1 MRSALNKDFIRDIL
15 KSKGRFLSIV
25 AIVALGVA
33 FFTGVKSS
41 PIVMKTSSD
50 KYYDKYNLMDIRL
63 ISTLGLT
70 DKDVDDIKNIEGVE
84 GVYPTYSIDVIS
96 IYNSTEKVLKVHGL
110 DLNKLNDKKNYI
122 NQLKLIKGR
131 LPQKSGE
138 CVLEIPK
145 IKALNYPIGSEISL
159 SSGKD
164 DKLSKSLSKS
174 KYKVVGYVET
184 PYYLSQEKGNSSIG
198 GGVIEGA
205 IMIPESDFKMD
216 TYTEM
221 FLTVK
226 SAKELDTYG
235 DEYSNLVK
243 TVTDKI
249 ENMKNK
255 LTTRRYNEVVKKAED
270 KIQKQEDKLSK
281 AKKDFDKGK
290 KEYVV
295 GRIYIEKEN
304 EENKLKSEN
313 EIKEAEN
320 KILDAS
326 EQIEDGKAQLKNEKK
341 RAFEQIEEGKIK
353 LANAE
358 TDLKNG
364 QKKYQTALKKFNSNK
379 ETAESEIKKAESD
392 LEELSNQIDDLKN
405 GNKLIEKQ
413 LQNEQLSE
421 VERSEL
427 ENKLNENLYI
437 LSVMQQK
444 YKDGTDKL
452 ESSKSEL
459 LLGEKKLKET
469 KATLEASEKKI
480 ANEKTK
486 LKSSEKLAEEKFKK
500 AEEELYQREN
510 QIEEAKLELKENK
523 AKLKTELNKAKK
535 ELQEAEEKIADGEEK
550 IKDAKKQI
558 KKIEKPTLYI
568 LDRDSHQSFV
578 EYEGCANSIDALA
591 KIFPVFFFA
600 VAALVCL
607 TTMTRMVDEQRIN
620 IGTLKGLGYK
630 TSQISKKYILYA
642 LIACLTGSI
651 LGLAIGFSV
660 FPTVIFFAYGMM
672 YSIENIVYVFS
683 IPIAIGITSL
693 ALIIITL
700 SAYMACSKELKE
712 TPAILMRPKAPKSG
726 KRILLERVPF
736 IWNRFSFISKVTVR
750 NIFRYKKR
758 FLMTVLGIAGCTAL
772 ILTGFGI
779 KDSIEMILT
788 GQYGTLFKYDMSL
801 VIQSDMTDKQI
812 YELRKNL
819 SDIDEI
825 NKYEFF
831 SYENGDIKVNNTT
844 KEITIVV
851 PENLKKMDKFIHLQD
866 RKTQNPIELNNKGI
880 VLTEKIARDLGVKAG
895 DEIELINS
903 DDKKA
908 KIKVSHIT
916 ENYISH
922 YAYISPEN
930 YIKLF
935 EKDLDFNRLIGILN
949 NPSVKIEDKLS
960 KKLFDIETVDGITF
974 NTASKETFHNT
985 IKNLNY
991 VVLIMII
998 SAGALAFVVL
1008 YNLTNVNISERIR
1021 EIATIKVL
1029 GFYDKEVS
1037 AYIYREN
1044 IILTIIGTVV
1054 GLGLGTILHKFIMV
1068 TVEIQSMMFGRV
1080 IDISSYFIAAVL
1092 TIVLSLFVNLA
1103 MFYKLRNV
1111 KMVESL
1117 KSVD

>member
-290 KEYVV
+290 KEY
-295 GRIYIEKEN
+295 

-341 RAFEQIEEGKIK
+341 RAFEQIEEGKVK
-353 LANAE
+353 LASAE

-379 ETAESEIKKAESD
+379 KTAESEIKKAESD

-642 LIACLTGSI
+642 LIACITGSI

-700 SAYMACSKELKE
+700 SAYMACRKELKE

-866 RKTQNPIELNNKGI
+866 RKTQNPIKLNNKGI

>member
-290 KEYVV
+290 KEY
-295 GRIYIEKEN
+295 

-341 RAFEQIEEGKIK
+341 RAFEQIEEGKVK
-353 LANAE
+353 LASAE

-379 ETAESEIKKAESD
+379 KTAESEIKKAESD

-693 ALIIITL
+693 ALIIIIL
-700 SAYMACSKELKE
+700 SAYMACRKELKE

-866 RKTQNPIELNNKGI
+866 RKTQNPIKLNNKGI

-908 KIKVSHIT
+908 KIKVSNIT

-922 YAYISPEN
+922 YVYISPEN
-930 YIKLF
+930 DTKLF
-935 EKDLDFNRLIGILN
+935 EKDVDFNRVIGILN

-960 KKLFDIETVDGITF
+960 KKLFDIETIDGITF

>member
-70 DKDVDDIKNIEGVE
+70 DKDVDDIKNIKGVE
-84 GVYPTYSIDVIS
+84 GVYPTYSLDAIS

-205 IMIPESDFKMD
+205 IMIPKSDFKMD

-290 KEYVV
+290 KEY
-295 GRIYIEKEN
+295 

-341 RAFEQIEEGKIK
+341 RAFEQIEEGKVK
-353 LANAE
+353 LASAE

-379 ETAESEIKKAESD
+379 KTAESEIKKAESD

-693 ALIIITL
+693 ALIIIIL

-831 SYENGDIKVNNTT
+831 SYENGDIKVNNTK

-851 PENLKKMDKFIHLQD
+851 PENLEKMDKFIHLQD

-935 EKDLDFNRLIGILN
+935 EKDLDFNRVIGILN

-960 KKLFDIETVDGITF
+960 KKLFDIETIDGITF

-1080 IDISSYFIAAVL
+1080 IDMSSYFIAAVL

>member
-290 KEYVV
+290 KEY
-295 GRIYIEKEN
+295 

-379 ETAESEIKKAESD
+379 KTAESEIKKAESD

-693 ALIIITL
+693 ALIIIIL
-700 SAYMACSKELKE
+700 SAYMACRKELKE

-1080 IDISSYFIAAVL
+1080 IDMSSYFIAAVL

>member
-84 GVYPTYSIDVIS
+84 GVYPTYSLDAIS
-96 IYNSTEKVLKVHGL
+96 IYKSTEKVLKVHGL

-290 KEYVV
+290 KEY
-295 GRIYIEKEN
+295 

-379 ETAESEIKKAESD
+379 KTAESEIKKAESD

-642 LIACLTGSI
+642 LIACITGSI

-700 SAYMACSKELKE
+700 SAYMACRKELKE

-726 KRILLERVPF
+726 KRILLERIPF

-935 EKDLDFNRLIGILN
+935 EKDLDFNRVIGILN

-1080 IDISSYFIAAVL
+1080 IDMSSYFIATVL

>member
-290 KEYVV
+290 KEY
-295 GRIYIEKEN
+295 

-379 ETAESEIKKAESD
+379 KTAESEIKKAESD

-700 SAYMACSKELKE
+700 SAYMACRKELKE

-960 KKLFDIETVDGITF
+960 KKLFDIETIDGITF

-1080 IDISSYFIAAVL
+1080 IYISSYFIAAVL

>member
-290 KEYVV
+290 KEY
-295 GRIYIEKEN
+295 

-379 ETAESEIKKAESD
+379 KTAESEIKKAESD

-642 LIACLTGSI
+642 LIACITGSI

-700 SAYMACSKELKE
+700 SAYMACRKELKE

-866 RKTQNPIELNNKGI
+866 RKTQNPIKLNNKGI

-903 DDKKA
+903 DDKKV
-908 KIKVSHIT
+908 KIKVSNIT

-922 YAYISPEN
+922 YVYISPEN
-930 YIKLF
+930 YTKLF
-935 EKDLDFNRLIGILN
+935 EKDLDFNRVIGILN

-960 KKLFDIETVDGITF
+960 KKLFDIDTIDGITF

>member
-290 KEYVV
+290 KEY
-295 GRIYIEKEN
+295 

-379 ETAESEIKKAESD
+379 KTAESEIKKAESD

-642 LIACLTGSI
+642 LIACITGSI

-700 SAYMACSKELKE
+700 SAYMACRKELKE
-712 TPAILMRPKAPKSG
+712 TPAILMRPKAPKGG

-930 YIKLF
+930 YTKLF
-935 EKDLDFNRLIGILN
+935 EKDLDFNRVIGILN

-960 KKLFDIETVDGITF
+960 KKLFDIDTIDGITF

-1080 IDISSYFIAAVL
+1080 IDMSSYFIAAVL

>member
-290 KEYVV
+290 KEY
-295 GRIYIEKEN
+295 

-379 ETAESEIKKAESD
+379 KTAESEIKKAESD

-700 SAYMACSKELKE
+700 SAYMACRKELKE

-1054 GLGLGTILHKFIMV
+1054 GFGLGTILHKFIMV

>member
-41 PIVMKTSSD
+41 PIVMKASSD

-290 KEYVV
+290 KEY
-295 GRIYIEKEN
+295 

-353 LANAE
+353 LASAE

-379 ETAESEIKKAESD
+379 KTAESEIKKAESD

-642 LIACLTGSI
+642 LIACITGSI

-700 SAYMACSKELKE
+700 SAYMACRKELKE

-851 PENLKKMDKFIHLQD
+851 PENLKNMDKFIHLQD
-866 RKTQNPIELNNKGI
+866 RKTQNPIKLNNKGI

>member
-41 PIVMKTSSD
+41 PIVMKASSD

-70 DKDVDDIKNIEGVE
+70 DKDVDDIKNIKGVE
-84 GVYPTYSIDVIS
+84 GVYPTYSLDAIS

-159 SSGKD
+159 SSGTD
-164 DKLSKSLSKS
+164 DKLSKSLNKS

-205 IMIPESDFKMD
+205 IMIPKSDFKMD

-290 KEYVV
+290 KEY
-295 GRIYIEKEN
+295 

-341 RAFEQIEEGKIK
+341 RAFEQIEEGKVK
-353 LANAE
+353 LASAE

-379 ETAESEIKKAESD
+379 KTAESEIKKAESD

-693 ALIIITL
+693 ALIIIIL
-700 SAYMACSKELKE
+700 SAYMACRKELKE

-831 SYENGDIKVNNTT
+831 SYENGDIKVNNTK

-851 PENLKKMDKFIHLQD
+851 PENLEKMDKFIHLQD

-935 EKDLDFNRLIGILN
+935 EKDLDFNRVIGILN

-960 KKLFDIETVDGITF
+960 KKLFDIETIDGITF

-1080 IDISSYFIAAVL
+1080 IDMSSYFIAAVL

>member
-290 KEYVV
+290 KEY
-295 GRIYIEKEN
+295 

-341 RAFEQIEEGKIK
+341 RAFEQIEEGKVK
-353 LANAE
+353 LASAE

-379 ETAESEIKKAESD
+379 KTAESEIKKAESD

-693 ALIIITL
+693 ALIIIIL
-700 SAYMACSKELKE
+700 SAYMACRKELKE

-935 EKDLDFNRLIGILN
+935 EKDLDFNRVIGILN

-960 KKLFDIETVDGITF
+960 KKLFDIETIDGITF

>member
-290 KEYVV
+290 KEY
-295 GRIYIEKEN
+295 

-341 RAFEQIEEGKIK
+341 RAFEQIEEGKVK
-353 LANAE
+353 LASAE

-379 ETAESEIKKAESD
+379 KTAESEIKKAESD

-693 ALIIITL
+693 ALIIIIL

-712 TPAILMRPKAPKSG
+712 TPAILMRPKAPKGG

>member
-290 KEYVV
+290 KEY
-295 GRIYIEKEN
+295 

-353 LANAE
+353 LASAE

-379 ETAESEIKKAESD
+379 KTAESEIKKAESD

-642 LIACLTGSI
+642 LIACITGSI

-700 SAYMACSKELKE
+700 SAYMACRKELKE

-831 SYENGDIKVNNTT
+831 SYENGDIKVNNTK

-851 PENLKKMDKFIHLQD
+851 PENLEKMDKFIHLQD

-1080 IDISSYFIAAVL
+1080 IDMSSYFIAAVL

>member
-290 KEYVV
+290 KEY
-295 GRIYIEKEN
+295 

-341 RAFEQIEEGKIK
+341 RAFEQIEEGKVK
-353 LANAE
+353 LASAE

-379 ETAESEIKKAESD
+379 KTAESEIKKAESD

-693 ALIIITL
+693 ALIIIIL

-866 RKTQNPIELNNKGI
+866 RKTQNPIKLNNKGI

-1080 IDISSYFIAAVL
+1080 IDMSSYFIAAVL

>member
-164 DKLSKSLSKS
+164 DKLSKSLNKS

-290 KEYVV
+290 KEY
-295 GRIYIEKEN
+295 

-341 RAFEQIEEGKIK
+341 RAFEQIEEGKVK
-353 LANAE
+353 LASAE

-379 ETAESEIKKAESD
+379 KTAESEIKKAESD

-693 ALIIITL
+693 ALIIIIL
-700 SAYMACSKELKE
+700 SAYMACRKELKE

-831 SYENGDIKVNNTT
+831 SYENGDIKVNNTK

-851 PENLKKMDKFIHLQD
+851 PENLEKMDKFIHLQD
-866 RKTQNPIELNNKGI
+866 RKTQNPIKLNNKGI

-935 EKDLDFNRLIGILN
+935 EKDLDFNRVIGILN

-1080 IDISSYFIAAVL
+1080 IDMSSYFIAAVL

>member
-290 KEYVV
+290 KEY
-295 GRIYIEKEN
+295 

-353 LANAE
+353 LASAE

-379 ETAESEIKKAESD
+379 KTAESEIKKAESD

-700 SAYMACSKELKE
+700 SAYMACRKELKE

-1080 IDISSYFIAAVL
+1080 IDMSSYFIAAVL

>member
-41 PIVMKTSSD
+41 PIVMKASSD

-70 DKDVDDIKNIEGVE
+70 DKDVDDIKNIKGVE
-84 GVYPTYSIDVIS
+84 GVYPTYSLDAIS

-164 DKLSKSLSKS
+164 DKLSKSLNKS

-290 KEYVV
+290 KEY
-295 GRIYIEKEN
+295 

-341 RAFEQIEEGKIK
+341 RAFEQIEEGKVK
-353 LANAE
+353 LASAE

-379 ETAESEIKKAESD
+379 KTAESEIKKAESD

-693 ALIIITL
+693 ALIIIIL

-831 SYENGDIKVNNTT
+831 SYENGDIKVNNTK

-851 PENLKKMDKFIHLQD
+851 PENLEKMDKFIHLQD

-935 EKDLDFNRLIGILN
+935 EKDLDFNRVIGILN

-960 KKLFDIETVDGITF
+960 KKLFDIETIDGITF

-1080 IDISSYFIAAVL
+1080 IDMSSYFIAAVL

>member
-70 DKDVDDIKNIEGVE
+70 DKDVDDIKNIKGVE
-84 GVYPTYSIDVIS
+84 GVYPTYSLDAIS

-290 KEYVV
+290 KEY
-295 GRIYIEKEN
+295 

-341 RAFEQIEEGKIK
+341 RAFEQIEEGKVK
-353 LANAE
+353 LASAE

-379 ETAESEIKKAESD
+379 KTAESEIKKAESD

-642 LIACLTGSI
+642 LIACITGSI

-700 SAYMACSKELKE
+700 SAYMACRKELKE

-851 PENLKKMDKFIHLQD
+851 PENLEKMDKFIHLQD

-935 EKDLDFNRLIGILN
+935 EKDLDFNRVIGILN

-960 KKLFDIETVDGITF
+960 KKLFDIETIDGITF

-1080 IDISSYFIAAVL
+1080 IDMSSYFIAAVL

>member
-290 KEYVV
+290 KEY
-295 GRIYIEKEN
+295 

-341 RAFEQIEEGKIK
+341 RAFEQIEEGKVK
-353 LANAE
+353 LASAE

-379 ETAESEIKKAESD
+379 KTAESEIKKAESD

-700 SAYMACSKELKE
+700 SAYMACRKELKE

-935 EKDLDFNRLIGILN
+935 EKDLDFNRVIGILN

-1080 IDISSYFIAAVL
+1080 IDMSSYFIAAVL

>member
-290 KEYVV
+290 KEY
-295 GRIYIEKEN
+295 

-379 ETAESEIKKAESD
+379 KTAESEIKKAESD

-700 SAYMACSKELKE
+700 SAYMACRKELKE

-866 RKTQNPIELNNKGI
+866 RKTQNPIKLNNKGI

-903 DDKKA
+903 DDKKV
-908 KIKVSHIT
+908 KIKVSNIT

-922 YAYISPEN
+922 YVYISPEN
-930 YIKLF
+930 YTKLF
-935 EKDLDFNRLIGILN
+935 EKDLDFNRVIGILN

-960 KKLFDIETVDGITF
+960 KKLFDIDTIDGITF

-1080 IDISSYFIAAVL
+1080 IDMSSYFIATVL

>member
-84 GVYPTYSIDVIS
+84 GVYPTYSLDAIS

-290 KEYVV
+290 KEY
-295 GRIYIEKEN
+295 

-379 ETAESEIKKAESD
+379 KTAESEIKKAESD

-500 AEEELYQREN
+500 AEEELSQREN

-700 SAYMACSKELKE
+700 SAYMACRKELKE

-726 KRILLERVPF
+726 KRILLERIPF

-851 PENLKKMDKFIHLQD
+851 PENLEKMDKFIHLQD

-1080 IDISSYFIAAVL
+1080 IDMSSYFIATVL

>member
-290 KEYVV
+290 KEY
-295 GRIYIEKEN
+295 

-341 RAFEQIEEGKIK
+341 RAFEQIEEGKVK
-353 LANAE
+353 LASAE

-379 ETAESEIKKAESD
+379 KTAESEIKKAESD

-578 EYEGCANSIDALA
+578 EYEGCSNSIDALA

-693 ALIIITL
+693 ALIIIIL

-935 EKDLDFNRLIGILN
+935 EKDLDFNRVIGILN

-1054 GLGLGTILHKFIMV
+1054 GLGLGTILQKFIMV

>member
-84 GVYPTYSIDVIS
+84 GVYPTYSLDAIS

-290 KEYVV
+290 KEY
-295 GRIYIEKEN
+295 

-341 RAFEQIEEGKIK
+341 RAFEQIEEGKVK
-353 LANAE
+353 LASAE

-379 ETAESEIKKAESD
+379 KTAESEIKKAESD

-693 ALIIITL
+693 ALIIIIL
-700 SAYMACSKELKE
+700 SAYMACRKELKE

-935 EKDLDFNRLIGILN
+935 EKDLDFNRVIGILN

-1080 IDISSYFIAAVL
+1080 IDMSSYFIAAVL

>member
-290 KEYVV
+290 KEY
-295 GRIYIEKEN
+295 

-341 RAFEQIEEGKIK
+341 RAFEQIEEGKVK
-353 LANAE
+353 LASAE

-379 ETAESEIKKAESD
+379 KTAESEIKKAESD

-693 ALIIITL
+693 ALIIIIL

-712 TPAILMRPKAPKSG
+712 TPAILMRPKAPKGG

-930 YIKLF
+930 YTKLF

>member
-290 KEYVV
+290 KEY
-295 GRIYIEKEN
+295 

-341 RAFEQIEEGKIK
+341 RAFEQIEEGKVK
-353 LANAE
+353 LASAE

-379 ETAESEIKKAESD
+379 KTAESEIKKAESD

-700 SAYMACSKELKE
+700 SAYMACRKELKE

-908 KIKVSHIT
+908 KIKVSNIT

-922 YAYISPEN
+922 YVYISPEN
-930 YIKLF
+930 YTKLF
-935 EKDLDFNRLIGILN
+935 EKDLDFNRVIGILN

-960 KKLFDIETVDGITF
+960 KKLFDIETIDGITF

>member
-84 GVYPTYSIDVIS
+84 GVYPTYSLDAIS

-159 SSGKD
+159 SSGTD

-290 KEYVV
+290 KEY
-295 GRIYIEKEN
+295 

-379 ETAESEIKKAESD
+379 KTAESEIKKAESD

-642 LIACLTGSI
+642 LIACITGSI

-700 SAYMACSKELKE
+700 SAYMACRKELKE

-1080 IDISSYFIAAVL
+1080 IDMSSYFIAAVL

>member
-84 GVYPTYSIDVIS
+84 GVYPTYSLDAIS
-96 IYNSTEKVLKVHGL
+96 IYKSTEKVLKVHGL

-290 KEYVV
+290 KEY
-295 GRIYIEKEN
+295 

-379 ETAESEIKKAESD
+379 KTAESEIKKAESD

-500 AEEELYQREN
+500 AEEELSQREN

-535 ELQEAEEKIADGEEK
+535 ELQEAEEKIVDGEEK

-642 LIACLTGSI
+642 LIACITGSI

-700 SAYMACSKELKE
+700 SAYMACRKELKE

-726 KRILLERVPF
+726 KRILLERIPF

-930 YIKLF
+930 YTKLF
-935 EKDLDFNRLIGILN
+935 EKDLDFNRVIGILN

-1080 IDISSYFIAAVL
+1080 IDMSSYFIATVL

>member
-41 PIVMKTSSD
+41 PIVMKASSD

-70 DKDVDDIKNIEGVE
+70 DKDVDDIKNIKGVE
-84 GVYPTYSIDVIS
+84 GVYPTYSLDAIS

-290 KEYVV
+290 KEY
-295 GRIYIEKEN
+295 

-353 LANAE
+353 LASAE

-379 ETAESEIKKAESD
+379 KTAESEIKKAESD

-693 ALIIITL
+693 ALIIIIL

-712 TPAILMRPKAPKSG
+712 TPAILMRPKAPKGG

-831 SYENGDIKVNNTT
+831 SYENGDIKVNNTK

-851 PENLKKMDKFIHLQD
+851 PENLEKMDKFIHLQD

-935 EKDLDFNRLIGILN
+935 EKDLDFNRVIGILN

-960 KKLFDIETVDGITF
+960 KKLFDIETIDGITF

-1080 IDISSYFIAAVL
+1080 IDMSSYFIAAVL

>member
-164 DKLSKSLSKS
+164 DKLSKSLNKS

-290 KEYVV
+290 KEY
-295 GRIYIEKEN
+295 

-341 RAFEQIEEGKIK
+341 RAFEQIEEGKVK
-353 LANAE
+353 LASAE

-379 ETAESEIKKAESD
+379 KTAESEIKKAESD

-693 ALIIITL
+693 ALIIIIL
-700 SAYMACSKELKE
+700 SAYMACRKELKE

-851 PENLKKMDKFIHLQD
+851 PENLEKMDKFIHLQD

-960 KKLFDIETVDGITF
+960 KKLFDIETIDGITF

-1080 IDISSYFIAAVL
+1080 IDMSSYFIAAVL

>member
-84 GVYPTYSIDVIS
+84 GVYPTYSLDAIS

-290 KEYVV
+290 KEY
-295 GRIYIEKEN
+295 

-379 ETAESEIKKAESD
+379 KTAESEIKKAESD

-700 SAYMACSKELKE
+700 SAYMACRKELKE

-903 DDKKA
+903 DDKKV
-908 KIKVSHIT
+908 KIKVSNIT

-922 YAYISPEN
+922 YVYISPEN
-930 YIKLF
+930 YTKLF
-935 EKDLDFNRLIGILN
+935 EKDLDFNRVIGILN

-1080 IDISSYFIAAVL
+1080 IDMSSYFIAAVL

>member
-164 DKLSKSLSKS
+164 DKLSKSLNKS

-290 KEYVV
+290 KEY
-295 GRIYIEKEN
+295 

-341 RAFEQIEEGKIK
+341 RAFEQIEEGKVK
-353 LANAE
+353 LASAE

-379 ETAESEIKKAESD
+379 KTAESEIKKAESD

-642 LIACLTGSI
+642 LIACITGSI

-700 SAYMACSKELKE
+700 SAYMACRKELKE

-1080 IDISSYFIAAVL
+1080 IDMSSYFIAAVL

>member
-290 KEYVV
+290 KEY
-295 GRIYIEKEN
+295 

-379 ETAESEIKKAESD
+379 KTAESEIKKAESD

-578 EYEGCANSIDALA
+578 EYEGCSNSIDALA

-700 SAYMACSKELKE
+700 SAYMACRKELKE

-935 EKDLDFNRLIGILN
+935 EKDLDFNRVIGILN

-960 KKLFDIETVDGITF
+960 KKLFDIDTIDGITF

-1080 IDISSYFIAAVL
+1080 IDMSSYFIAAVL

>member
-84 GVYPTYSIDVIS
+84 GVYPTYSLDAIS

-290 KEYVV
+290 KEY
-295 GRIYIEKEN
+295 

-379 ETAESEIKKAESD
+379 KTAESEIKKAESD

-700 SAYMACSKELKE
+700 SAYMACRKELKE

-866 RKTQNPIELNNKGI
+866 RKTQNPIKLNNKGI

-960 KKLFDIETVDGITF
+960 KKLFDIETIDGITF

>member
-84 GVYPTYSIDVIS
+84 GVYPTYSLDAIS

-290 KEYVV
+290 KEY
-295 GRIYIEKEN
+295 

-379 ETAESEIKKAESD
+379 KTAESEIKKAESD

-535 ELQEAEEKIADGEEK
+535 ELQEAEEKIVDGEEK

-558 KKIEKPTLYI
+558 KKIEKPTLYV
-568 LDRDSHQSFV
+568 LDRDSHQAFV

-642 LIACLTGSI
+642 LIACITGSI

-700 SAYMACSKELKE
+700 SAYMACRKELKE

-831 SYENGDIKVNNTT
+831 SYENGDIKVNNTK

-851 PENLKKMDKFIHLQD
+851 PENLEKMDKFIHLQD

-903 DDKKA
+903 DDKKV
-908 KIKVSHIT
+908 KIKVSNIT

-930 YIKLF
+930 YTKLF
-935 EKDLDFNRLIGILN
+935 EKDLDFNRVIGILN

-960 KKLFDIETVDGITF
+960 KKLFDIETIDGITF

-1080 IDISSYFIAAVL
+1080 IDMSSYFIATVL

>member
-290 KEYVV
+290 KEY
-295 GRIYIEKEN
+295 

-341 RAFEQIEEGKIK
+341 RAFEQIEEGKVK
-353 LANAE
+353 LASAE

-379 ETAESEIKKAESD
+379 KTAESEIKKAESD
-392 LEELSNQIDDLKN
+392 LEELSNQIHDLKN

-693 ALIIITL
+693 ALIIIIL
-700 SAYMACSKELKE
+700 SAYMACRKELKE

-866 RKTQNPIELNNKGI
+866 RKTQNPIKLNNKGI

>member
-164 DKLSKSLSKS
+164 DKLSKSLNKS

-290 KEYVV
+290 KEY
-295 GRIYIEKEN
+295 

-353 LANAE
+353 LASAE

-379 ETAESEIKKAESD
+379 KTAESEIKKAESD

-642 LIACLTGSI
+642 LIACITGSI

-700 SAYMACSKELKE
+700 SAYMACRKELKE

-851 PENLKKMDKFIHLQD
+851 PENLKNMDKFIHLQD
-866 RKTQNPIELNNKGI
+866 RKTQNPIKLNNKGI

>member
-41 PIVMKTSSD
+41 PIVMKASSD

-70 DKDVDDIKNIEGVE
+70 DKDVDDIKNIKGVE
-84 GVYPTYSIDVIS
+84 GVYPTYSLDAIS

-290 KEYVV
+290 KEY
-295 GRIYIEKEN
+295 

-353 LANAE
+353 LASAE

-379 ETAESEIKKAESD
+379 KTAESEIKKAESD

-642 LIACLTGSI
+642 LIACITGSI

-700 SAYMACSKELKE
+700 SAYMACRKELKE

-851 PENLKKMDKFIHLQD
+851 PENLKNMDKFIHLQD
-866 RKTQNPIELNNKGI
+866 RKTQNPIKLNNKGI